1 MSSEAKAE
9 NGLQDNMQIHTEQE
23 DATAKTPSDV
33 RDSNPYRPQI
43 TPGYMEQW
51 EEQVNT
57 EFQTFQTAFSFPLPR
72 LARIKIQT
80 RKRDNPGIVSNRFCC
95 ST

>member
-1 MSSEAKAE
+1 M
-9 NGLQDNMQIHTEQE
+9 HTEQK
-23 DATAKTPSDV
+23 DATAKTPSDM
-33 RDSNPYRPQI
+33 RDSNPNRPQI

-51 EEQVNT
+51 EEQVKY
-57 EFQTFQTAFSFPLPR
+57 TFQTAAFSLPLPR